1 MIYIS
6 PKLTQISHAGEIL
19 LSSYDPSL
27 VALPVN
33 PVLLGWAVC
42 ITVLIILVVTL
53 VTSQLN
59 RHLSTQQQ
67 ALSLLE
73 TFVNEMQVGVLLLS
87 PQLEVKFA
95 NLAAAELLGLSQ
107 SELLSQI
114 PFDSDWQVFQQDG
127 TPFASKFQPVRQA
140 VITKVPV
147 RNVVLGIQR
156 SKALKQECEKQEA
169 AAGFKAAFSTADASI
184 IWLQVNANP
193 LLAANGE
200 VEQVICSFSDISEC
214 LHSEAELQQTQ
225 IFLNSVIDNLPVC
238 VLIKEAESLRF
249 TGWNQASEKLFGY
262 SKAEAIGKNDY
273 DFFPKEQAD
282 FFTSKDQ
289 EVLAKGQLVDI
300 AAEPVH
306 TPHQGVRLLHTKKV
320 PILDDAGTP
329 QYLLAICEDIT
340 ERKQAENDLL
350 KQHQR
355 AQLLAEIT
363 LKIRQSLQLEEILQ
377 TTVTEVL
384 NLLETDRVLI
394 YRLLP
399 DNSGTVV
406 TEAVRPGFPAI
417 LGQNISDPCF
427 GEKYLHLYA
436 AGRVRAIADLENSD
450 LLQCHIDLLQRIEVK
465 ANLVVPILVNEEL
478 KIKNEEKVVNPNG
491 ARLNSQLWGLLI
503 AHQCGDTRQWTSF
516 EIELLQQLADQ
527 VSIALFQ
534 AQIREQENRQRQQL
548 AKQNLA
554 LEQALKNL
562 QQAQTQLVQS
572 EKMVSL
578 GQMVAGVAHEINNPV
593 NFIYAN
599 VSPARDHVKNLLYL
613 LELYAKNYPKPVA
626 EISEAAEE
634 IELEFL
640 QEDLPKILSSMH
652 VGADRIRQIV
662 LSLRN
667 FSRLDQ
673 SEKKRVD
680 LHEGIDSTL
689 LILQHR
695 LKATP
700 EHPSIQIVKDYGVL
714 PPVECYAGQLNQVF
728 MNICSNCLD
737 ALENQ
742 PAPRVITIR
751 TKLIESAAWIAKKED
766 KNSMLDSQYFVRVS
780 IADNGPGM
788 TEEIRS
794 RLFDPFFTT
803 KPPGKGTGLGLS
815 ISYQIIV
822 EKHSGQLT
830 CVSEPDRGAE
840 FIIEVPVK
848 LPAWKKG

>member
-1 MIYIS
+1 MISIS
-6 PKLTQISHAGEIL
+6 LKLTPISHAGEIL
-19 LSSYDPSL
+19 LSTYDPSL
-27 VALPVN
+27 VALPANSVF
-33 PVLLGWAVC
+33 LGATVC
-42 ITVLIILVVTL
+42 IIVIIVLVVTL
-53 VTSQLN
+53 LTSQLN

-67 ALSLLE
+67 ALFLLQ

-87 PQLEVKFA
+87 PQLEVQFA

-107 SELLSQI
+107 GELRSQI
-114 PFDSDWQVFQQDG
+114 PFDSGWQVFQKDG
-127 TPFASKFQPVRQA
+127 TPFASELQPVRQA
-140 VITKVPV
+140 LITKVPM

-156 SKALKQECEKQEA
+156 NKVLKQECKKQQ
-169 AAGFKAAFSTADASI
+169 KADFNRAFSTADTSM

-200 VEQVICSFSDISEC
+200 VERVICSFSDISER
-214 LHSEAELQQTQ
+214 LHSETELQKTQ
-225 IFLNSVIDNLPVC
+225 VFLNSVIDNLPDC
-238 VLIKEAESLRF
+238 VLIKEAEFLRL
-249 TGWNQASEKLFGY
+249 TGWNQACEKLFGY

-273 DFFPKEQAD
+273 DFFSKDQAD
-282 FFTSKDQ
+282 FFISRDR
-289 EVLAKGQLVDI
+289 EVLANGQLVDI
-300 AAEPVH
+300 PVEPVH
-306 TPHQGVRLLHTKKV
+306 TPHQGVKLLHTKKV
-320 PILDDAGTP
+320 PILDDAGIP
-329 QYLLAICEDIT
+329 QYLLAIFEDIT
-340 ERKQAENDLL
+340 ERKQAENDLI

-406 TEAVRPGFPAI
+406 TEAVRSGFQAI

-427 GEKYLHLYA
+427 GEKYLQLYA

-450 LLQCHIDLLQRIEVK
+450 LLQCHIDLLQRVEVK

-478 KIKNEEKVVNPNG
+478 NTKNEEKVVNSNG
-491 ARLNSQLWGLLI
+491 ARLNSRLWGLLI
-503 AHQCGDTRQWTSF
+503 AHQCGETRQWTSF

-534 AQIREQENRQRQQL
+534 AQIREQETRQRQQL

-578 GQMVAGVAHEINNPV
+578 GQLVAGVAHEINNPV

-626 EISEAAEE
+626 EITEAAGE

-695 LKATP
+695 LKAAP

-714 PPVECYAGQLNQVF
+714 PPVECYPGQLNQVF
-728 MNICSNCLD
+728 MNILSNCLD

-751 TKLIESAAWIAKKED
+751 TKLIESASWIAKKED

-822 EKHSGQLT
+822 EKHSGQLG

-840 FIIEVPVK
+840 FIIEIPVK

>member
-1 MIYIS
+1 M
-6 PKLTQISHAGEIL
+6 TQISHAGEIL

-67 ALSLLE
+67 ALSLLQ

-156 SKALKQECEKQEA
+156 SKKLKQECEKQEA

-394 YRLLP
+394 YR
-399 DNSGTVV
+399 
-406 TEAVRPGFPAI
+406 
-417 LGQNISDPCF
+417 
-427 GEKYLHLYA
+427 
-436 AGRVRAIADLENSD
+436 
-450 LLQCHIDLLQRIEVK
+450 
-465 ANLVVPILVNEEL
+465 
-478 KIKNEEKVVNPNG
+478 
-491 ARLNSQLWGLLI
+491 
-503 AHQCGDTRQWTSF
+503 
-516 EIELLQQLADQ
+516 
-527 VSIALFQ
+527 
-534 AQIREQENRQRQQL
+534 
-548 AKQNLA
+548 
-554 LEQALKNL
+554 
-562 QQAQTQLVQS
+562 
-572 EKMVSL
+572 
-578 GQMVAGVAHEINNPV
+578 
-593 NFIYAN
+593 
-599 VSPARDHVKNLLYL
+599 
-613 LELYAKNYPKPVA
+613 
-626 EISEAAEE
+626 
-634 IELEFL
+634 
-640 QEDLPKILSSMH
+640 
-652 VGADRIRQIV
+652 
-662 LSLRN
+662 
-667 FSRLDQ
+667 
-673 SEKKRVD
+673 
-680 LHEGIDSTL
+680 
-689 LILQHR
+689 
-695 LKATP
+695 
-700 EHPSIQIVKDYGVL
+700 
-714 PPVECYAGQLNQVF
+714 
-728 MNICSNCLD
+728 
-737 ALENQ
+737 
-742 PAPRVITIR
+742 
-751 TKLIESAAWIAKKED
+751 
-766 KNSMLDSQYFVRVS
+766 
-780 IADNGPGM
+780 
-788 TEEIRS
+788 
-794 RLFDPFFTT
+794 
-803 KPPGKGTGLGLS
+803 
-815 ISYQIIV
+815 
-822 EKHSGQLT
+822 
-830 CVSEPDRGAE
+830 
-840 FIIEVPVK
+840 
-848 LPAWKKG
+848 